1 MITELINLDLTKDA
15 RISLY
20 EDIGGKKRYFELI
33 HFKK

>member
-20 EDIGGKKRYFELI
+20 EDIGGKKGILN
-33 HFKK
+33 